1 LAGLLAALESPRVF
15 DIEAPAIGIAAFCDQ
30 PESSGAR
37 SSAIRAIAFFTEKT
51 EQQVGKKKH
60 SIHSSEFK
68 FPAYPGQSS
77 GIKNPEVSIALCR
90 SFSTK
95 HAGTQ
100 KVRNPCPLK
109 SIKGIPKSWR

>member
-60 SIHSSEFK
+60 SIHSGEFK
-68 FPAYPGQSS
+68 SPAYPWQSS
-77 GIKNPEVSIALCR
+77 GVKTTEASIALCR

-100 KVRNPCPLK
+100 KVRKLRP
-109 SIKGIPKSWR
+109 PKKHKRNS